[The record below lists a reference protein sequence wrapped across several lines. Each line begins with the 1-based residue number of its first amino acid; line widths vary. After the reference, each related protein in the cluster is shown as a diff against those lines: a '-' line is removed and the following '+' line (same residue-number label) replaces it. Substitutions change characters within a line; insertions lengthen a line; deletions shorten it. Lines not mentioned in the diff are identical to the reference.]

1 MNRLEFSIISEIGN
15 IVKVENFIDHFTEFY
30 RVDPV
35 TFGKVSMSVIEAVN
49 NAILYGN
56 KLDISKHVR
65 FIVERKDDR
74 LFVTIKD
81 EGQGFDFNNIPNPTL
96 PGNIE
101 KAAGRGLFL
110 MKTLS
115 DEIIFEDNGSKVTL
129 IFNLNNK
136 DE

>member
-1 MNRLEFSIISEIGN
+1 MDKLEFSIISEIGN
-15 IVKVENFIDHFTEFY
+15 IAKVENFIDHFTVFY

-35 TFGKVSMSVIEAVN
+35 TFGKISVSVIEAVN

-56 KLDISKHVR
+56 KLDVSKYVY
-65 FIVERKDDR
+65 FIVSRKDDR

-81 EGQGFDFNNIPNPTL
+81 EGEGFDFNHIPDPTL
-96 PGNIE
+96 PRNVE
-101 KAAGRGLFL
+101 KVAGRGLFL
-110 MKTLS
+110 MTTLS

-129 IFNLNNK
+129 IFDLNHQ